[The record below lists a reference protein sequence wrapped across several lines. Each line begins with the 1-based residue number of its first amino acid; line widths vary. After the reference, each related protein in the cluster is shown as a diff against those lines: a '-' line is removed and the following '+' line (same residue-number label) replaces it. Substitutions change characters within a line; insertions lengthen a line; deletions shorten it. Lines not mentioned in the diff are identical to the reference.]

1 MDVARSELEI
11 YKNQYETAIDQVKEA
26 TDNLNNAVETRSQ
39 RKG

>member
-11 YKNQYETAIDQVKEA
+11 YKNQYETALDQLKET
-26 TDNLNNAVETRSQ
+26 TDSLNNALETRAQ